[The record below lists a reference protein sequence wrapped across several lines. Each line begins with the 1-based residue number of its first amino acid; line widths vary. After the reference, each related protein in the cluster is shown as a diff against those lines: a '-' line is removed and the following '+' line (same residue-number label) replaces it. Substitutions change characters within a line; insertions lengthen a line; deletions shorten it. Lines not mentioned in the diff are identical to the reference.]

1 MKGNEKCFILSDS
14 GEYEE
19 ITYAELLE
27 RKESDP
33 EYADKLYIRLHG
45 ALMEVTEA
53 DYHDYH
59 KDRRRQKYIDEEA
72 ALNGKCSY
80 DALDNGLIS
89 GEDIIRDESPP
100 VAVQA
105 IENVLIEEMLR
116 CFGRLNDADRALL
129 EVLFFEGISERK
141 FAEILN
147 IPRKTLSYQKN
158 KALERLRNLMK
169 T

>member
-27 RKESDP
+27 SKESDP

-72 ALNGKCSY
+72 ALNGECSY

-105 IENVLIEEMLR
+105 MENVLIEEMLR
-116 CFGRLNDADRALL
+116 SFGRLIDSDRELL
-129 EVLFFEGISERK
+129 EALYFDGISERK
-141 FAEILN
+141 LAQILN
-147 IPRKTLSYQKN
+147 IPRNTLAYHKSQ
-158 KALERLRNLMK
+158 ALERLRFLMK
-169 T
+169 I